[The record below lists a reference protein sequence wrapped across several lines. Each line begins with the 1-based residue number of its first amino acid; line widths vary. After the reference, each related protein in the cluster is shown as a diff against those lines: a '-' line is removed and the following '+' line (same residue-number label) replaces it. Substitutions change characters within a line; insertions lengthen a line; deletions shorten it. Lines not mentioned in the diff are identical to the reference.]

1 MKTFIFGHKRPDT
14 DSVCSAISYA
24 YLKKQ
29 LGIDAEARVLG
40 SLNLETKYV
49 LNYFNIPEPKY
60 LNDVKIQIK
69 NMKYLKN
76 SYIDENISLEEAFNM
91 MQDLNVTG
99 LPMIDDEKNLKG
111 YVNLKDICRYMIH
124 GDLYSLN
131 TSYDNILKVLDGN
144 SILRFD
150 NEIKGTIITA
160 VYKSQTLMDT
170 VELNSNNILIVG
182 DRLNIME
189 YAIKSNV
196 KMLIIVGDFKLP
208 AKLLLE
214 ASSKKINIINTPNIT
229 YVASSRI
236 RLSNYISLS
245 CTQKNPITFKT
256 TDYRDDFI
264 STAEKNNHT
273 NYPVIDKNNHCVGM
287 IRLIDQNNY
296 DKCNCILV
304 DHNQDN
310 QSVDGIEEANI
321 LEVVDHHNIAIF
333 GSNAPISFR
342 VMPVGCSATII
353 YQMYNE
359 NKIKIPKDIAGIM
372 LSAILSDTLLFKS
385 PTTTD
390 LDIDTAKKLAIIAG
404 VDIKHYGLEM
414 FKAGTSI
421 EGLNYHDVFEQDFKT
436 YKVDNYN
443 IGISQIMTL
452 NIESINKNID
462 NYLDILNN
470 MDTMDYK
477 VSLMFVT
484 DVIKDGSYI
493 FFNDSAKDII
503 SEAYHLD
510 NLEQGLFLSGIV
522 SRKKQMVPKLLD
534 YLQK

>member
-1 MKTFIFGHKRPDT
+1 MKTYVFGHKRPDT

-24 YLKKQ
+24 YLKNK
-29 LGIDAEARVLG
+29 LGMDAEARVLG
-40 SLNLETKYV
+40 DINLETKFV
-49 LNYFNIPEPKY
+49 LNYFDIPEPKY

-76 SYIDENISLEEAFNM
+76 AYMYENISLEEAFNA

-99 LPMIDDEKNLKG
+99 LPMVNQDKNLKG

-131 TSYDNILKVLDGN
+131 TSYDNILKTLDGK
-144 SILRFD
+144 SILKFD
-150 NEIKGTIITA
+150 DEIKGTIITA
-160 VYKSQTLMDT
+160 VYKSQTFMDT

-208 AKLLLE
+208 APLLIE
-214 ASSKKINIINTPNIT
+214 ASQKKINIINTPNLT

-236 RLSNYISLS
+236 RLSNYVSLS
-245 CTQKNPITFKT
+245 CTQKNPIIFKT

-264 STAEKNNHT
+264 STAEMNNHT
-273 NYPVIDKNNHCVGM
+273 NYPVVDRHNHCVGM
-287 IRLIDQNNY
+287 IRLVDQNNY
-296 DKCNCILV
+296 DKCNCILI
-304 DHNQDN
+304 DHNQES
-310 QSVDGIEEANI
+310 QSVDGINEANI
-321 LEVVDHHNIAIF
+321 LEVVDHHNIGIF

-342 VMPVGCSATII
+342 AMPVGCTSTII
-353 YQMYNE
+353 FQIYNE
-359 NKIKIPKDIAGIM
+359 NKVDIPKNIAGIM

-404 VDIKHYGLEM
+404 VDIEKYGLEM

-421 EGLNYHDVFEQDFKT
+421 KGLNVHDIFEQDFKT

-443 IGISQIMTL
+443 VGISQVMTL
-452 NIESINKNID
+452 NIDSINENISE
-462 NYLDILNN
+462 YLDILNN

-503 SEAYHLD
+503 SNAYQLEK
-510 NLEQGLFLSGIV
+510 LEQGLFLPGVV
-522 SRKKQMVPKLLD
+522 SRKKQMLPKLLD